1 MDTEIVQF
9 MEQAGPYMTAAI
21 GAYGG
26 AVLSRAEDAAVD
38 ATANLGRRML
48 RAVWHRRTGQRAEL
62 ERVVQE
68 VAEDPN
74 DTDAVGSLR
83 NQIKRAVREDA
94 DLLRELADLLAAAP
108 PGSVMAFGRAAV
120 ATGKADTAVSG
131 DGNVTIYHGPAEMP
145 WPIRGDVIAPEGCQ
159 GWIDSPQDR
168 ETVNRSI
175 AIRGHVTA
183 VPRDRQLWIVVR
195 ADQGGLF
202 WPKDPPVTPDP
213 AGEFHLTIHEGG
225 TSSQVY
231 ISLILAS
238 QEASNYFA
246 DWMRKCSAT
255 GHYPG
260 YPQPPQP
267 LSSRVRESTLTL
279 PFADGAG

>member
-48 RAVWHRRTGQRAEL
+48 RAVWHRRTGQKAEL
-62 ERVVQE
+62 ERVVRE

-83 NQIKRAVREDA
+83 NQIKRAVREDP
-94 DLLRELADLLAAAP
+94 DLLRELADLLDAAP
-108 PGSVMAFGRAAV
+108 PGSVIASGRAAV
-120 ATGKADTAVSG
+120 ATGRAGTAVSG
-131 DGNVTIYHGPAEMP
+131 DGNVTIYHGVPAEKP
-145 WPIRGDVIAPEGCQ
+145 WPIQGDAIAPEGCQ
-159 GWIDSPQDR
+159 GWIDSPQGG

-175 AIRGHVTA
+175 AIRGHVTT

-213 AGEFHLTIHEGG
+213 AGEFHLTIHEAG

-231 ISLILAS
+231 ISLILTS
-238 QEASNYFA
+238 QDASNYFA
-246 DWMRKCSAT
+246 DWMRKGSAT
-255 GHYPG
+255 GRYPG
-260 YPQPPQP
+260 ISPTPSTVE
-267 LSSRVRESTLTL
+267 LASARVDFNPAVR
-279 PFADGAG
+279 

>member
-48 RAVWHRRTGQRAEL
+48 RAGWHRRTGQRAEL

-108 PGSVMAFGRAAV
+108 PGPGSVIANKFRDRAAV
-120 ATGKADTAVSG
+120 ATGAGTAIS
-131 DGNVTIYHGPAEMP
+131 GNVTIHHGPAEKP
-145 WPIRGDVIAPEGCQ
+145 WPIRGDAIAPEGCQ
-159 GWIDSPQDR
+159 GWIDSPQDG

-183 VPRDRQLWIVVR
+183 VPRDRQLWIVIR

-202 WPKDPPVTPDP
+202 WPKEPPVTPDP
-213 AGEFHLTIHEGG
+213 AGQFHLTLHEAG
-225 TSSQVY
+225 TSSRVY

-238 QEASNYFA
+238 QEASNFFA
-246 DWMRKCSAT
+246 DWMRKGSAT

-260 YPQPPQP
+260 ISPTPSTVE
-267 LSSRVRESTLTL
+267 LASARVDLNPAVR
-279 PFADGAG
+279 